1 MAIRRETVNVWERRA
16 PLAPQHVRQLVKKG
30 VKVIVQPSGRR
41 AYSMQ
46 EYSNTGAVIQEDIS
60 EASLILGV
68 KQVPIDTLLPNK
80 TYAFFSHTI
89 KAQED
94 NMPLLDA
101 ILEKNIRLID
111 YEMMSDS
118 DGSRVVAFGK
128 YAGMAGM
135 INILHGMGLRLLALG
150 HHTPFMHIGPSHSYR
165 NTEIARQ
172 AVRDAGYE
180 VSLDRMPRSV
190 GPLTF
195 IFTGAGNV
203 SQGAQEVFQEF
214 PHEYIDP
221 EDLPVVVKQGATNK
235 LYACVV
241 SRKDHYVRTDGGKFN
256 ADEFEEHPER
266 FSSTFSHKIAPY
278 ASCIINGIYWAPNS
292 PRLISIPDAKVLLQ
306 PTDAPWLPS
315 SPGCLPLPHRLLAIC
330 DISADPCGSIEFM
343 KECTTIDSPFC
354 LYDAKQ
360 NMYTSSFAGNGVL
373 ICSIDNM
380 PAQIPREATDFFGGL
395 LLPYIPE
402 MLRSNAEKPLEEY
415 DADPI
420 VRNAVITSNGQ
431 LTPNFRYINEM
442 RQKSK

>member
-1 MAIRRETVNVWERRA
+1 MSSRKGARWPDEKAVMAIRRETVNVWERRA

-150 HHTPFMHIGPSHSYR
+150 HHTPFM
-165 NTEIARQ
+165 
-172 AVRDAGYE
+172 
-180 VSLDRMPRSV
+180 
-190 GPLTF
+190 
-195 IFTGAGNV
+195 
-203 SQGAQEVFQEF
+203 GAQEVFQEF